1 MAILENAPKNYATL
15 ITEIATGQVKIPQFQ
30 RQFVWDKVASAKLI
44 DSMIK
49 GYPIGTFIFWRTDEE
64 LRSVRNI
71 GNIKLPVQGKGE
83 FVNYVLDGQQR
94 ITSIFAAIKGEVIDR
109 DNGKTED
116 FSSIYVDLT
125 VPKEGEVIITDVQNR
140 RAQDFI
146 KLTQLMEGDFSFLA
160 SFTKEK
166 QEKIQNYQNILKG
179 YSFNV
184 INLKDATID
193 VATEVFTR
201 LNVGGRALTLFE
213 IMVAKTYDG
222 SLNFDLADK
231 YNHLKLELAKANY
244 EDIPAATVL
253 QVVSM
258 FMVKDV
264 KRSTI
269 LNLKKSE
276 FIAMWDTTTDCIKKA
291 VDFFR
296 GYGVV
301 VSRLLPYPALI
312 VPFAYF
318 FFKNKRNPVG
328 TTKKMLEDFFW
339 RASLGVRYSSGVEGK
354 LTQDVSKIDK
364 IIEGTLPTYEWSVD
378 VSIDQLKN
386 PQWGAFATGRSSIKA
401 ILCLYAMHKPKS
413 FDNNQDVIIDNSWL
427 KVSTSKNYHHFFP
440 KAYMRKNYSDMSYW
454 LYNHILNITIVDEFL
469 NKGKIKAKAP
479 SMYMKSFIRE
489 NEEIQ
494 QTMKTHLIG
503 NFDHFGIF
511 TDDYMKFF
519 NKRAK
524 WVNKELEKRIIS
536 QQTGSEQQLEELE
549 VVSEEIEEDELDD

>member
-1 MAILENAPKNYATL
+1 MAILENSPKNYPTL
-15 ITEIATGQVKIPQFQ
+15 ITEISTGQVKIPQFQ

-71 GNIKLPVQGKGE
+71 GNIRLPTQSKGE

-94 ITSIFAAIKGEVIDR
+94 ITSIFAAIKGEVIER
-109 DNGKTED
+109 DNGKSED
-116 FSSIYVDLT
+116 FSQIYVDLNA
-125 VPKEGEVIITDVQNR
+125 PAEGEVIITDLQNKT
-140 RAQDFI
+140 QESVI
-146 KLTQLMEGDFSFLA
+146 KLTELMGGDFAFLA
-160 SFTKEK
+160 SFPKEK
-166 QEKIQNYQNILKG
+166 QDKIQNYQNILKG

-184 INLKDATID
+184 INLKDASID

-213 IMVAKTYDG
+213 IMVAKTFDG
-222 SLNFDLADK
+222 SRNFDLADH
-231 YNHLKLELAKANY
+231 YNHLKAELAKANY
-244 EDIPAATVL
+244 DDIPAATVL

-258 FMVKDV
+258 LIAKDV

-276 FIAMWDTTTDCIKKA
+276 FIEGWDIAVDCIKKA
-291 VDFFR
+291 IDFFR

-318 FFKNKRNPVG
+318 FNQHKGNPTG
-328 TTKKMLEDFFW
+328 KTKKMLEDFFW
-339 RASLGVRYSSGVEGK
+339 RASLGARYSSGVEGK
-354 LTQDVSKIDK
+354 LAQDVGKIDK
-364 IIEGTLPTYEWSVD
+364 IIEGRLPAYEWSVD
-378 VSIDQLKN
+378 VSVERLKK
-386 PQWGAFATGRSSIKA
+386 PQWGAFATGRSFIKA
-401 ILCLYAMHKPKS
+401 ILCLYAIHKPKS

-440 KAYMRKNYSDMSYW
+440 KGFMRKSYPNMEYW
-454 LYNHILNITIVDEFL
+454 LYNHILNITIVDDFL

-479 SMYMKSFIRE
+479 SIYMKSFLRS
-489 NEEIQ
+489 NEDIEK
-494 QTMKTHLIG
+494 TMSTHLIG
-503 NFDHFGIF
+503 DFDRFGISN
-511 TDDYMKFF
+511 DDYMKFL
-519 NKRAK
+519 NQRAK
-524 WVNKELEKRIIS
+524 KVSKELEKRMIP
-536 QQTGSEQQLEELE
+536 QPTGNEQQQEELE
-549 VVSEEIEEDELDD
+549 IVDEVDASDLGD

>member
-15 ITEIATGQVKIPQFQ
+15 INEIATGQVKIPQFQ

-71 GNIKLPVQGKGE
+71 GNIKLPVQTKGE

-94 ITSIFAAIKGEVIDR
+94 ITSIFAAIKGEVIER
-109 DNGKTED
+109 DNGKSED

-125 VPKEGEVIITDVQNR
+125 VPKEGEVIITDAQNKNEG
-140 RAQDFI
+140 DFI
-146 KLTQLMEGDFSFLA
+146 KLTELMEGDFSFLA
-160 SFTKEK
+160 SFPREK
-166 QEKIQNYQNILKG
+166 QEKIQSYQNILKG

-184 INLKDATID
+184 INLKDAPID

-222 SLNFDLADK
+222 TLHFDLSDK
-231 YNHLKLELAKANY
+231 YNHLKSELAKANY

-276 FIAMWDTTTDCIKKA
+276 FIEMWDTAVDCIKKA
-291 VDFFR
+291 IDFFR

-318 FFKNKRNPVG
+318 FYKHKRNPVG
-328 TTKKMLEDFFW
+328 PTKKMLEDFFW

-354 LTQDVSKIDK
+354 LTQDVAKIDK
-364 IIEGTLPTYEWSVD
+364 IIEGKLPTYEWTVD
-378 VSIDQLKN
+378 VSLEQLKN

-401 ILCLYAMHKPKS
+401 ILCLFAMHKPKS

-440 KAYMRKNYSDMSYW
+440 KAYMRKNYPEMNYW

-489 NEEIQ
+489 NEDIE

-503 NFDHFGIF
+503 NFDRFGIS
-511 TDDYMKFF
+511 TDEYMKFF
-519 NKRAK
+519 NQRAR
-524 WVNKELEKRIIS
+524 WVNKELEKRIIP
-536 QQTGSEQQLEELE
+536 QQTGNEQQLEEVEVTDEVEGDDLE
-549 VVSEEIEEDELDD
+549 D

>member
-30 RQFVWDKVASAKLI
+30 RQFVWDKMASAKLV

-71 GNIKLPVQGKGE
+71 GNITLPVQTKGE

-94 ITSIFAAIKGEVIDR
+94 ITSIFAAIKGEIIER
-109 DNGKTED
+109 DNGKFED

-125 VPKEGEVIITDVQNR
+125 VPKEGEVIITDTSNKADNDYIR
-140 RAQDFI
+140 
-146 KLTQLMEGDFSFLA
+146 LTQLMEGDFGFLA
-160 SFTKEK
+160 SFPAEK
-166 QEKIQNYQNILKG
+166 QEKIQLYQNILKG

-184 INLKDATID
+184 INLKDASVD

-201 LNVGGRALTLFE
+201 LNVGGRSLSLFE

-222 SLNFDLADK
+222 TSNFDLADK
-231 YNHLKLELAKANY
+231 YNHLIFELSKANY

-269 LNLKKSE
+269 LNLKKNE
-276 FIAMWDTTTDCIKKA
+276 FIAMWDIATDCIKKA
-291 VDFFR
+291 IDFFR

-318 FFKNKRNPVG
+318 FFKHQKNPVG
-328 TTKKMLEDFFW
+328 QMKKMLEDFFW

-354 LTQDVSKIDK
+354 LSQDVAKIDK
-364 IIEGTLPTYEWSVD
+364 IIEGELPAYEWSVD
-378 VSIDQLKN
+378 VSIEQLKN

-413 FDNNQDVIIDNSWL
+413 FDSNQDVIIDNSWL

-440 KAYMRKNYSDMSYW
+440 KAFMWKNYPEMNYW
-454 LYNHILNITIVDEFL
+454 LYNHILNITIVDDFL

-479 SMYMKSFIRE
+479 SIYMKSFVRE
-489 NEEIQ
+489 NEVIE

-503 NFDHFGIF
+503 DLERFGIS

-519 NKRAK
+519 NMRAK
-524 WVNKELEKRIIS
+524 WVNKELEKRRIP
-536 QQTGSEQQLEELE
+536 QQTGIEQQVELE
-549 VVSEEIEEDELDD
+549 PETEEIVDKLED